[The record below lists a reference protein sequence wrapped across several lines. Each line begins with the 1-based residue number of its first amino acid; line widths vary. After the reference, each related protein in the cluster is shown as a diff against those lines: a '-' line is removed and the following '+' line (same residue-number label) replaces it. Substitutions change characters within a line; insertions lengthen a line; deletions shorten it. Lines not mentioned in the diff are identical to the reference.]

1 MIFNE
6 ICFIKDSNKYII
18 VKLLFFIYLLLYCFS
33 IYVCIMI
40 PKKATLKKITP
51 SFGSSLLVKKHK
63 EFLKLEKPY
72 WHFHPEIELVYVNK
86 GKGKRHIGNH
96 ISYFNNSQL
105 VLIGANLPH
114 IGYMDRLTTNGS
126 ETLIQFKP
134 EFLGEQFF
142 KIPEM
147 ASVNNLFERA
157 KNGIRFNIEI
167 KNRIGAQIEELI
179 ELEGANRI
187 IGFLEI
193 LKELAITKDYTLL
206 NADGFAFE
214 TIAQDSDKIEMVYN
228 YIHEHYQE
236 HIALDEISDVVSMT
250 VPAFCRYFKKAT
262 GKTFTKLVNEYRVV
276 HATKLLTESKISIAD
291 VSFECGFN
299 NFSHFNKL
307 FKEFTGKSAS
317 KYRNEVKSLVH

>member
-1 MIFNE
+1 
-6 ICFIKDSNKYII
+6 
-18 VKLLFFIYLLLYCFS
+18 
-33 IYVCIMI
+33 MI
-40 PKKATLKKITP
+40 PKKPTLKKITP
-51 SFGSSLLVKKHK
+51 SFGSSLLIKKHE
-63 EFLKLEKPY
+63 EFLKIEKPY
-72 WHFHPEIELVYVNK
+72 WHFHPEIELVYVNN

-105 VLIGANLPH
+105 VLIGSNLPH
-114 IGYMDRLTTNGS
+114 IGYMDRLTTNGA
-126 ETLIQFKP
+126 EIIVQFKP
-134 EFLGEQFF
+134 DFLGELFF

-147 ASVNNLFERA
+147 VSINNLFERA

-167 KNRIGAQIEELI
+167 KKRIGAKIEELVDI
-179 ELEGANRI
+179 DGATRI
-187 IGFLEI
+187 ISFLEI
-193 LKELAITKDYTLL
+193 LQDLATTDDYTLL

-214 TIAQDSDKIEMVYN
+214 TIPQDSDKIESIYK
-228 YIHEHYQE
+228 YIHEHFKN
-236 HIALDEISDVVSMT
+236 HITLDEIADLVSMT

-276 HATKLLTESKISIAD
+276 HATKLLTESTISIAD

-317 KYRNEVKSLVH
+317 KYRNEVKNLIH